1 MTADHVEASDS
12 HCRRSHLD
20 RRDALQMAGL
30 VPNSGEMV
38 EKVKKTAE
46 EIAAL
51 IHKELNIPGVY
62 LEVFGHRNVGWYAT
76 ALPGLLPAWRVQPD
90 VEKKRFERKNCN

>member
-1 MTADHVEASDS
+1 
-12 HCRRSHLD
+12 
-20 RRDALQMAGL
+20 MAGL
-30 VPNSGEMV
+30 VPDSGEIV

-51 IHKELNIPGVY
+51 IHKELNIPGGY

-90 VEKKRFERKNCN
+90 VERIVEHLRKSYDLKR